1 MTHKC
6 EMKTPFASVLHA
18 SKFRFEIGYHG
29 IWTWYTIFST
39 KNEEE
44 KDSIRLMRIG
54 RVRVSP
60 SGTPA
65 SSWQHS
71 HGYPRWRQARKSGPY
86 CAVTGC
92 SSFFGGERPPRP
104 HDARKGRHY
113 YTTASQAEACTYSSD
128 APCGRHGG
136 GTVQKVDGHPPI
148 HIFLR
153 YYATMHTSSH
163 HRCL

>member
-54 RVRVSP
+54 RVRGLA

-65 SSWQHS
+65 SSWQGEGENVHVS
-71 HGYPRWRQARKSGPY
+71 ARGWALLGLLAAPVGLGVAKMWRRPIRAT
-86 CAVTGC
+86 A
-92 SSFFGGERPPRP
+92 GG
-104 HDARKGRHY
+104 
-113 YTTASQAEACTYSSD
+113 
-128 APCGRHGG
+128 
-136 GTVQKVDGHPPI
+136 
-148 HIFLR
+148 
-153 YYATMHTSSH
+153 
-163 HRCL
+163 